1 MKLDGKQKNMAS
13 AAEELSTLNPS
24 REITRGS
31 TLLIDDD
38 VNNIKIALQHGV
50 RAVYFNPDLP
60 EK

>member
-1 MKLDGKQKNMAS
+1 MQIDGKQKNMAS
-13 AAEELSTLNPS
+13 AADELSTLHPN

-38 VNNIKIALQHGV
+38 VNNIKIALNHQV

-60 EK
+60 NK